1 MVFGKISLFETKY
14 DKEEYSLNSVQNNE
28 NADFKSLILG
38 LYRLA
43 QDLRSLEDT
52 ALHQNTNANSGIVI
66 VGKGTLDQYGSK
78 LVDLVDDLLSQPE
91 MAISDGD
98 SEVLKQRIA
107 DLQAEKSD
115 LENQLAAAHAQLD
128 GYKQQ
133 EQADLMNSFNQQ
145 MDANSSAAVSADQA
159 QSASSEE
166 VDDEPEVA
174 SDDNESAVS
183 DSAEEPATSESDSA
197 DDDSEA
203 SSLNSLTDDDALS
216 DDQSIVDGE
225 IDGTIADDNS
235 ADVDNASAGLADDE
249 PDAPATPDSDDKEAE
264 GPAIGDETDGLFD
277 DESDSADDSN
287 DTTDATD
294 VAGGVGDDDGVDTN
308 LQMDGTDSL
317 DFDDSAFPNE

>member
-1 MVFGKISLFETKY
+1 M
-14 DKEEYSLNSVQNNE
+14 NSVQNNE

-52 ALHQNTNANSGIVI
+52 ALHQNTNDNSGIVI

-78 LVDLVDDLLSQPE
+78 LVNLVDDLLSQPE
-91 MAISDGD
+91 MAISGGD

-133 EQADLMNSFNQQ
+133 EHADLMNSFNQQ

-183 DSAEEPATSESDSA
+183 DSAEEPATSESDLGEDDNQGA

-249 PDAPATPDSDDKEAE
+249 PDAPATPDSNDKEAD
-264 GPAIGDETDGLFD
+264 GPATDDGTDGLFD
-277 DESDSADDSN
+277 DSN
-287 DTTDATD
+287 DNADATD
-294 VAGGVGDDDGVDTN
+294 AAGGVGDDDDGIDTN
-308 LQMDGTDSL
+308 LQMDGNDSL

>member
-1 MVFGKISLFETKY
+1 M
-14 DKEEYSLNSVQNNE
+14 NSVQNNE

-52 ALHQNTNANSGIVI
+52 ALHQNTNDNSGIVI

-78 LVDLVDDLLSQPE
+78 LVNLVDDLLSQPE
-91 MAISDGD
+91 MAISGGD

-133 EQADLMNSFNQQ
+133 EHADLMNSFNQQ
-145 MDANSSAAVSADQA
+145 LDANSSAAVSADQA

-183 DSAEEPATSESDSA
+183 DSAEEPATSESDSV

-249 PDAPATPDSDDKEAE
+249 PDAPATPDSDDKGTD
-264 GPAIGDETDGLFD
+264 GPATDDGTDGLFD
-277 DESDSADDSN
+277 DSN
-287 DTTDATD
+287 DNADATD
-294 VAGGVGDDDGVDTN
+294 AAGGVGDDDGVDTN
-308 LQMDGTDSL
+308 LQMDGSDSL

>member
-1 MVFGKISLFETKY
+1 MG
-14 DKEEYSLNSVQNNE
+14 SVQNNE

-52 ALHQNTNANSGIVI
+52 ALHQNTNDNSGIVI

-115 LENQLAAAHAQLD
+115 LENQLAAAYAQLD
-128 GYKQQ
+128 GYKRQ
-133 EQADLMNSFNQQ
+133 EHADLMNSFNQQ

-183 DSAEEPATSESDSA
+183 DSAEEPATSGSDLGEDDNQGA

-249 PDAPATPDSDDKEAE
+249 PDAPATPDSDDKEAD
-264 GPAIGDETDGLFD
+264 GPATGDGIDGLFD
-277 DESDSADDSN
+277 NESDSADDSN

>member
-1 MVFGKISLFETKY
+1 M
-14 DKEEYSLNSVQNNE
+14 NSVQNNE

-52 ALHQNTNANSGIVI
+52 ALHQNTNDNSGIVI
-66 VGKGTLDQYGSK
+66 IGKGTLDQYGSK

-98 SEVLKQRIA
+98 SGVLKQRIA

-133 EQADLMNSFNQQ
+133 EHADLMNSFNQQ
-145 MDANSSAAVSADQA
+145 MDANSSAAAVSADQA

-166 VDDEPEVA
+166 VDDEPEVGN
-174 SDDNESAVS
+174 DDNESAVS
-183 DSAEEPATSESDSA
+183 DSAEEPATSESDSVDDDSQGA

-249 PDAPATPDSDDKEAE
+249 PDAPATPDRDDKEAA
-264 GPAIGDETDGLFD
+264 GPATDGLFD

-294 VAGGVGDDDGVDTN
+294 AAGGVGDDDGVDTS

>member
-1 MVFGKISLFETKY
+1 MS
-14 DKEEYSLNSVQNNE
+14 SVQNNE

-52 ALHQNTNANSGIVI
+52 ALHQNTNDNSGIVI

-78 LVDLVDDLLSQPE
+78 LVALVDDLLSQPE
-91 MAISDGD
+91 MAISGGD

-133 EQADLMNSFNQQ
+133 EHADLMNSFNQQ
-145 MDANSSAAVSADQA
+145 LDANSSAAAVSADQA
-159 QSASSEE
+159 QSAISEE
-166 VDDEPEVA
+166 VDDETEVA
-174 SDDNESAVS
+174 NDDNESVVS
-183 DSAEEPATSESDSA
+183 DSAEEPATSESDSV

-249 PDAPATPDSDDKEAE
+249 PDAPATPDSDDKEAA
-264 GPAIGDETDGLFD
+264 GPATDGLFD
-277 DESDSADDSN
+277 DDSDSADDSN

-294 VAGGVGDDDGVDTN
+294 VAGGVGNDDGVDTN

>member
-1 MVFGKISLFETKY
+1 M
-14 DKEEYSLNSVQNNE
+14 NSVQNNE

-52 ALHQNTNANSGIVI
+52 ALHQNTNDNSGIVI
-66 VGKGTLDQYGSK
+66 VGKGTLDQYGSE
-78 LVDLVDDLLSQPE
+78 LVNLVDDLLSQPE
-91 MAISDGD
+91 MAISGGD

-133 EQADLMNSFNQQ
+133 EHADLMNSFNQQ
-145 MDANSSAAVSADQA
+145 LDANSSAAVSSDQA
-159 QSASSEE
+159 QSAGSEE
-166 VDDEPEVA
+166 ADEELEVGN
-174 SDDNESAVS
+174 DDNESAVS
-183 DSAEEPATSESDSA
+183 DNAEEPATSESDSA

-249 PDAPATPDSDDKEAE
+249 PDAPATPDSDDKEAD
-264 GPAIGDETDGLFD
+264 GPATGDGTDGLFD
-277 DESDSADDSN
+277 DESGSADDSN

>member
-1 MVFGKISLFETKY
+1 MS
-14 DKEEYSLNSVQNNE
+14 SVQNNE

-52 ALHQNTNANSGIVI
+52 ALHQNTNDNSGIVI

-78 LVDLVDDLLSQPE
+78 LVALVDDLLSQPE
-91 MAISDGD
+91 MAISGGD

-133 EQADLMNSFNQQ
+133 EHADLMNSFNQQ
-145 MDANSSAAVSADQA
+145 LDANSSVSVSSDQA
-159 QSASSEE
+159 QPASSEE
-166 VDDEPEVA
+166 VDDEPEVGN
-174 SDDNESAVS
+174 DDNESAVS
-183 DSAEEPATSESDSA
+183 DNAEEPATSESDSV
-197 DDDSEA
+197 DDDSEV

-249 PDAPATPDSDDKEAE
+249 PDAPATPDSDDKEAA
-264 GPAIGDETDGLFD
+264 GPATDGLFD
-277 DESDSADDSN
+277 DDSDSADDSN
-287 DTTDATD
+287 DATDATD
-294 VAGGVGDDDGVDTN
+294 VAGGVGDDDGVDTS

>member
-1 MVFGKISLFETKY
+1 M
-14 DKEEYSLNSVQNNE
+14 NSVQNNE
-28 NADFKSLILG
+28 NADFKSLILS

-52 ALHQNTNANSGIVI
+52 ALHQNTNDNSGIVI

-78 LVDLVDDLLSQPE
+78 LVNLVDDLLSQPE
-91 MAISDGD
+91 MAISGGD

-133 EQADLMNSFNQQ
+133 EHADLMNSFNQQ

-174 SDDNESAVS
+174 SDDNESVVS

-249 PDAPATPDSDDKEAE
+249 PDAPATPDSDDKETD
-264 GPAIGDETDGLFD
+264 GPATDDGTDGLFD
-277 DESDSADDSN
+277 DESNSADDSN

-308 LQMDGTDSL
+308 LQMDGSDSL

>member
-1 MVFGKISLFETKY
+1 MS
-14 DKEEYSLNSVQNNE
+14 SVQNNE

-52 ALHQNTNANSGIVI
+52 ALHQNTNDNSGIVI

-78 LVDLVDDLLSQPE
+78 LVNLVDDLLSQPE

-98 SEVLKQRIA
+98 SGVLKQRIA

-133 EQADLMNSFNQQ
+133 EHADLMNSFNQQ
-145 MDANSSAAVSADQA
+145 MDANSSAAAVSADQA

-235 ADVDNASAGLADDE
+235 ADVDNASAGLANDE
-249 PDAPATPDSDDKEAE
+249 PDAPATPDSDDKEVD
-264 GPAIGDETDGLFD
+264 GPATDDGTDGLFD
-277 DESDSADDSN
+277 DESDSSDDSN

-294 VAGGVGDDDGVDTN
+294 VAGGVGDDDDVDTN
-308 LQMDGTDSL
+308 LQMDGSDSL

>member
-1 MVFGKISLFETKY
+1 M
-14 DKEEYSLNSVQNNE
+14 NSVQNNE

-52 ALHQNTNANSGIVI
+52 ALHQNTNDNSGIVI

-78 LVDLVDDLLSQPE
+78 LVNLVDDLLSQPE
-91 MAISDGD
+91 MAISGGD

-133 EQADLMNSFNQQ
+133 EHADLMNSFNQQ
-145 MDANSSAAVSADQA
+145 LDANSSAAVSADQA

-183 DSAEEPATSESDSA
+183 DSVEEPATSESDSA

-249 PDAPATPDSDDKEAE
+249 PDAPAIPDSDDKEAD
-264 GPAIGDETDGLFD
+264 GPATGDGTDGLFD
-277 DESDSADDSN
+277 DESDSAYDSN

>member
-1 MVFGKISLFETKY
+1 M
-14 DKEEYSLNSVQNNE
+14 NSVQSNE

-52 ALHQNTNANSGIVI
+52 ALHQNTNDNSGIVI
-66 VGKGTLDQYGSK
+66 IGKGTLDQYGSK

-98 SEVLKQRIA
+98 SGVLKQRIA

-115 LENQLAAAHAQLD
+115 LENQLAAAHTQLD

-133 EQADLMNSFNQQ
+133 ERADLMNSFNQQ
-145 MDANSSAAVSADQA
+145 MDANSSAAAVSADQA

-174 SDDNESAVS
+174 SDDNEPAVS
-183 DSAEEPATSESDSA
+183 DSAEEPATSESGSVDDDSQGA

-249 PDAPATPDSDDKEAE
+249 PDAPATPDSDDKEAD
-264 GPAIGDETDGLFD
+264 GPATVDGTDGLFD

-294 VAGGVGDDDGVDTN
+294 AAGGVGDDDGVDTN
-308 LQMDGTDSL
+308 LQMDGSDSL

>member
-1 MVFGKISLFETKY
+1 M
-14 DKEEYSLNSVQNNE
+14 NSVQNNE

-52 ALHQNTNANSGIVI
+52 ALHQNTNDNSGIVI

-91 MAISDGD
+91 MAISGGN

-115 LENQLAAAHAQLD
+115 LENQLAAAHTQLD

-133 EQADLMNSFNQQ
+133 ERADLMNSFNQQ
-145 MDANSSAAVSADQA
+145 MDANSSAAAVSVDQA

-174 SDDNESAVS
+174 SDDNEPAVS
-183 DSAEEPATSESDSA
+183 DSAEEPATSESGSVDDDSQGA
-197 DDDSEA
+197 DDDSEV

-249 PDAPATPDSDDKEAE
+249 PDAPATPDSDDKEAD
-264 GPAIGDETDGLFD
+264 GPATVDGTDGLFD

-294 VAGGVGDDDGVDTN
+294 AAGGVGDDDGVDTN
-308 LQMDGTDSL
+308 LQMDGSDSL